1 MSRHRATFVTL
12 AIATLLALPLG
23 SARAT
28 DTWSDPY
35 PGVRRVHRVTSNTD
49 ANVLLIDLCASGIRA
64 RATAVG
70 ERGRTVSSFGTLV
83 GAQIAINGDFYSS
96 GWGVDGLAMSG
107 GVAWPGESD
116 HGYVAPFAVGEGQ
129 VALVPHEV
137 VAGPEAWAR
146 EIVSG
151 HPTILWDGAT
161 RDNNGDPLCSNRHPR
176 TAIGLSADHQTLILA
191 VVDGRATSRIG
202 MTCDELAALLREFG
216 AHYGMNMDGGGSSTM
231 WIANAGVVNHPSDGS
246 SRTVANH
253 LAIYAGGGGEPAH
266 CVTPRFAAQYVTSAW
281 GEGTHITR
289 EAGASQSGSIT
300 LRNVGRATW
309 PAGLTRIGMTQPR
322 DMASPLQAAD
332 WLSANRA
339 AALAADVPPGAEG
352 TFTFSL
358 RAPDTPGTYRQ
369 YFNLL
374 VEGVAWFSD
383 TASPPDDLM
392 WVEVTSVPRVA
403 DPDLGGAEDAG
414 RGDADAGW
422 VFDGG
427 GGASCGECEVGAL
440 ACRGGDVVYCD
451 ADGDGCLRWFREQ
464 SCGELVCFG
473 GQCVEPGA
481 VPDAGAGDGGRADG
495 GSGGRDAS
503 GGDGSAGGGDGGD
516 GRDGGD
522 GGGGPV
528 DGDGTHDAGAGG
540 RDAGRGDGAG
550 AAPAVVPGC
559 ACALATGSGKRTPA
573 PLGLVLAA
581 LGLVAAAR
589 VARRRRW
596 RTAEGE

>member
-1 MSRHRATFVTL
+1 VSHTRATVL
-12 AIATLLALPLG
+12 TLLVTALAVLPLS
-23 SARAT
+23 SAHGT
-28 DTWSDPY
+28 DTWSEPY

-49 ANVLLIDLCASGIRA
+49 ANVLIIDLCAAGIRA

-70 ERGRTVSSFGTLV
+70 ERGRTVGSFGTLV

-107 GVAWPGESD
+107 GAAWPGESD
-116 HGYVAPFAVGEGQ
+116 HGYVAPFAVGDGQ
-129 VALVPHEV
+129 VSLVPHEV

-176 TAIGLSADHQTLILA
+176 TAIGLSADRRTLILA

-231 WIANAGVVNHPSDGS
+231 WIASAGVVNHPSDGS
-246 SRTVANH
+246 SRTVSNH

-266 CVTPRFAAQYVTSAW
+266 CVTPRFAAEYVTSAW
-281 GEGTHITR
+281 GEGTHIAR
-289 EAGASQSGSIT
+289 EAGVSQSGSIT

-339 AALAADVPPGAEG
+339 AALAADVPPGSEG

-383 TASPPDDLM
+383 TSSPPDDFM
-392 WVEVTSVPRVA
+392 WVEVTSVPPVVVE
-403 DPDLGGAEDAG
+403 PDAGVAEDAG
-414 RGDADAGW
+414 RSDADAGGLL
-422 VFDGG
+422 DGG
-427 GGASCGECEVGAL
+427 HGDVCGVCEIGEL
-440 ACRGGDVVYCD
+440 ACRGRDVVYCD

-464 SCGELVCFG
+464 SCGAELVCFA
-473 GQCVEPGA
+473 GQCVEASAVADLGTLDGGA
-481 VPDAGAGDGGRADG
+481 GDAGASGDGAGSGDGDRGAGGDG
-495 GSGGRDAS
+495 GSGGRD
-503 GGDGSAGGGDGGD
+503 GAGGGSTPEAALDDGSD
-516 GRDGGD
+516 PRGG
-522 GGGGPV
+522 
-528 DGDGTHDAGAGG
+528 
-540 RDAGRGDGAG
+540 
-550 AAPAVVPGC
+550 PAVVPGC
-559 ACALATGSGKRTPA
+559 TCAVAPAGGRRADGSPWA
-573 PLGLVLAA
+573 LMVSLGLLVLC
-581 LGLVAAAR
+581 
-589 VARRRRW
+589 RRRDGRV
-596 RTAEGE
+596 RG